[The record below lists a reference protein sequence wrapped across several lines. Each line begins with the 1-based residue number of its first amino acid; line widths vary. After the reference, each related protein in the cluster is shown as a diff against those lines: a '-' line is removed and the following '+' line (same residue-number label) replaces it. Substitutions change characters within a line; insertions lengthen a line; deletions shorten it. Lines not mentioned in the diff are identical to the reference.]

1 MKAAVYTAT
10 RNLYKHMLPAI
21 KSLICNSDVEHIYL
35 IIEDEKFPY
44 EVPDICEVIDLS
56 GQNFFDH
63 NGPNMNSRYT
73 YMAMIRAALSKILP
87 VSLDR
92 VLSLDVDTI
101 VDRDI
106 SDLWDLPIDDCY
118 FAAAHEWHETTN
130 KFIYTNVGV
139 CLFNLTKLRDGKADE
154 IIHILNTRRYE
165 WLEQDVMNMLCQG
178 YIYDMPAEYN
188 DEYFTE
194 TVTEPKIIHHIGN
207 NDRLPGFPDV
217 QKYAA
222 MSFEDALNKRRQK

>member
-10 RNLYKHMLPAI
+10 RNLYEHMLPAI
-21 KSLICNSDVEHIYL
+21 KSLICNSDVERIYL
-35 IIEDEKFPY
+35 IIEDDTFPY
-44 EVPDICEVIDLS
+44 DLPDICETINMS
-56 GQNFFDH
+56 RQTFFRPD
-63 NGPNMNSRYT
+63 GPNMKSRYT
-73 YMAMIRAALSKILP
+73 YMAMMRAALPEILP
-87 VSLDR
+87 ELDR

-106 SDLWDLPIDDCY
+106 SDLWGLPIDDCY

-139 CLFNLTKLRDGKADE
+139 CLFNLKKLRDGKMDE
-154 IIHILNTRRYE
+154 IIHILNTRQYE
-165 WLEQDVMNMLCQG
+165 WMEQDVMNMLCQG

-188 DEYFTE
+188 DEYYTE
-194 TVTEPKIIHHIGN
+194 AVAEPRIIHHIGN
-207 NDRLPGFPDV
+207 NDLLPGYPDV

-222 MSFEDALNKRRQK
+222 ISFEDAFKRRQK

>member
-10 RNLYKHMLPAI
+10 RNLYEHMLPAI
-21 KSLICNSDVEHIYL
+21 KSLICNSDVERIYL
-35 IIEDEKFPY
+35 IIEDDAFPY
-44 EVPDICEVIDLS
+44 ELPDICEVINMS
-56 GQNFFDH
+56 GQTFFRTD
-63 NGPNMNSRYT
+63 GPNMNSRYT
-73 YMAMIRAALSKILP
+73 YMAMIRAALPVILP
-87 VSLDR
+87 DLDR

-118 FAAAHEWHETTN
+118 FSAAHEWHETTN

-139 CLFNLTKLRDGKADE
+139 CLFNLKKLRDGKMDE
-154 IIHILNTRRYE
+154 IIHILNTRQYE
-165 WLEQDVMNMLCQG
+165 WMEQDVMNMLCQG

-188 DEYFTE
+188 DEQFTE
-194 TVTEPKIIHHIGN
+194 AVAEPKIIHHIGR
-207 NDRLPGFPDV
+207 NDLLPGYPDV

-222 MSFEDALNKRRQK
+222 ISFEDAFKRRQK